1 MHQPVATSCKRARR
15 IPEVVCTCRFQA
27 KARSIASES
36 IESDRR
42 SSARKWSLSLRLVR
56 PLLAAW
62 RQCHLRS
69 AHRRPAIERGRTRPR
84 SAKLDDDLDRPLMA
98 ELSQT
103 TCLLGLLS
111 RALAGRELNGARRL
125 DCVAYPHDRLAARA
139 KSPSKRGHACPRV
152 QLAQHVRPL
161 LV

>member
-1 MHQPVATSCKRARR
+1 MRVAHPADNGVLQP
-15 IPEVVCTCRFQA
+15 FQ
-27 KARSIASES
+27 RQDS
-36 IESDRR
+36 
-42 SSARKWSLSLRLVR
+42 
-56 PLLAAW
+56 LLAE
-62 RQCHLRS
+62 RQVL
-69 AHRRPAIERGRTRPR
+69 
-84 SAKLDDDLDRPLMA
+84 A